1 MLRRKILYLILIL
14 LGIAGFAACAVMM
27 VMAVRFH
34 EWGRVLA
41 YGIALL
47 LCAELVILSFLR
59 LRNQCR

>member
-1 MLRRKILYLILIL
+1 MLRRKILHLILML
-14 LGIAGFAACAVMM
+14 LGIVGIVACAVTV

-47 LCAELVILSFLR
+47 LCAELVILSFIR
-59 LRNQCR
+59 LRSK